1 MITTEALDL
10 RPFIRDV
17 PDFPKPGI
25 VFKDITPLL
34 RSAQA
39 LDAAIDRL
47 ARPYAGAGIT
57 QVAAMESRGFIFGS
71 SVARQL
77 GAGFIPIRKPGK
89 LPWTK
94 RRHEYILEYGTDV
107 LEIHDDALCAE
118 DRVLIVDDVLA
129 TGGTAA
135 AAVQL
140 VYDCGAELIGAA
152 FVIELTFL
160 EGRKKLGNVAVE
172 SVIVY

>member
-1 MITTEALDL
+1 MTVATTLDL
-10 RPFIRDV
+10 RTFIRDV
-17 PDFPKPGI
+17 PDFPKAGI
-25 VFKDITPLL
+25 VFKDITPML
-34 RSAQA
+34 RSAVA
-39 LDAAIDRL
+39 LDAAMERL
-47 ARPYAGAGIT
+47 ARPYADAGIT

-94 RRHEYILEYGTDV
+94 RRHEYVLEYGTDV

-135 AAVQL
+135 AAVKL
-140 VYDCGAELIGAA
+140 VNDFGATLIGAA
-152 FVIELTFL
+152 FVIELSFL
-160 EGRKKLGNVAVE
+160 DGRKKLGDVAVE